1 MKKIGIRFLSIIL
14 IFVIIFT
21 FVQVFLIKKEV
32 YAALS
37 TTYTQYIKSGISN
50 FPESYQKKLAY
61 LKYLHPNWEFKAYY
75 TGISWDELVSTS
87 AENACMKNTIH
98 KGSLLDP
105 AALCKCGQQGDVGYY
120 DASNIMVRYYLDPRN
135 FLGEAMVFQFL
146 DLSNGD
152 GITRENVLSATRG
165 TYLEKYTD
173 DIMRA
178 ASEAKINPLHIVA
191 TIFQELGDKTG
202 MPSVIS
208 GNVQGYEG
216 YYNFY
221 NYGATDGGDTLGKAL
236 QKAISMGWNSPSYA
250 LIDGAKKVLAN
261 NYISVGQTTKYFY
274 KFDVVGTEILTEDMG
289 GRTYNVNGDNFY
301 GHQYMTNL
309 RDPSSQAGALYD
321 IYADNQILDSKLI
334 FTIPVY
340 NDMPDSVSVPTSLT
354 SSDGEL
360 YYINSLKKYGIEF
373 RTGPGSGYA
382 SLGNVYKDTVV
393 ARITTQGAWSQVKL
407 RAATTFNTSTKQWN
421 YETKTGWVSSE
432 YLAKVGVDIIP
443 DYRGQVDMGTGGN
456 VSGSGDIKLE
466 DKYLKMTPEVT
477 VNTIKSKY
485 SSAVIKDLNGTELTD
500 TSKMVGTGYSIT
512 IDGKAYT
519 GIKYGDVNGDGL
531 VKAADYVFIK
541 NFIMD
546 SSVNPF
552 SDIQKIAGDVNKD
565 GNIRAADY
573 VLIKNYIMTG
583 DKISL

>member
-165 TYLEKYTD
+165 TYLEQYTD

-289 GRTYNVNGDNFY
+289 SRTYNVNGDNFY

-485 SSAVIKDLNGTELTD
+485 SSAVIKDFNGIELTD

>member
-1 MKKIGIRFLSIIL
+1 MF
-14 IFVIIFT
+14 IFI
-21 FVQVFLIKKEV
+21 VF
-32 YAALS
+32 
-37 TTYTQYIKSGISN
+37 
-50 FPESYQKKLAY
+50 
-61 LKYLHPNWEFKAYY
+61 EFK
-75 TGISWDELVSTS
+75 
-87 AENACMKNTIH
+87 
-98 KGSLLDP
+98 P
-105 AALCKCGQQGDVGYY
+105 
-120 DASNIMVRYYLDPRN
+120 
-135 FLGEAMVFQFL
+135 
-146 DLSNGD
+146 
-152 GITRENVLSATRG
+152 
-165 TYLEKYTD
+165 
-173 DIMRA
+173 
-178 ASEAKINPLHIVA
+178 
-191 TIFQELGDKTG
+191 
-202 MPSVIS
+202 
-208 GNVQGYEG
+208 
-216 YYNFY
+216 
-221 NYGATDGGDTLGKAL
+221 
-236 QKAISMGWNSPSYA
+236 KAIE
-250 LIDGAKKVLAN
+250 IN
-261 NYISVGQTTKYFY
+261 NNDFKAH
-274 KFDVVGTEILTEDMG
+274 
-289 GRTYNVNGDNFY
+289 VN
-301 GHQYMTNL
+301 
-309 RDPSSQAGALYD
+309 
-321 IYADNQILDSKLI
+321 
-334 FTIPVY
+334 
-340 NDMPDSVSVPTSLT
+340 
-354 SSDGEL
+354 
-360 YYINSLKKYGIEF
+360 
-373 RTGPGSGYA
+373 
-382 SLGNVYKDTVV
+382 LGNVYKDTVV

-432 YLAKVGVDIIP
+432 YLAKVGVDDIP

>member
-120 DASNIMVRYYLDPRN
+120 DASNIMVRYYLDSRN

-165 TYLEKYTD
+165 TYLEQYTD

-289 GRTYNVNGDNFY
+289 SRTYNVNGDNFY

-432 YLAKVGVDIIP
+432 YLAKVGVDNIP